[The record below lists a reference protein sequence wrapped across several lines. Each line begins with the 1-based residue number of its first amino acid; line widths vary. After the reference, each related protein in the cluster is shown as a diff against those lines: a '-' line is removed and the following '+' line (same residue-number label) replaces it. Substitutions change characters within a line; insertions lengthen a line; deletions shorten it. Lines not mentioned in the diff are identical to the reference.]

1 MYQFVF
7 SKGITIP
14 FKIHG
19 QYPHHHISLET
30 SSSDE
35 ITEHHEHT
43 LLIMTDDDSE
53 VAGDYTMLNQLGSN
67 KVHRCMCIV
76 VLQVNTV
83 VLPCRT
89 HSLTIQEKVL
99 VQTFLPQYLYMVG
112 RSALNKSFTSTC
124 C

>member
-1 MYQFVF
+1 MFYTLYQFVF

-43 LLIMTDDDSE
+43 LLVVADDDSE
-53 VAGDYTMLNQLGSN
+53 VEGDYTMLNQLGSN
-67 KVHRCMCIV
+67 KVQVYVYSCIASKHCCV
-76 VLQVNTV
+76 TMQD
-83 VLPCRT
+83 
-89 HSLTIQEKVL
+89 
-99 VQTFLPQYLYMVG
+99 
-112 RSALNKSFTSTC
+112 SFTDNSEESSCANISATISVYGR
-124 C
+124 